1 VDAGRQL
8 AEAIKELQPEHPV
21 VLGIP
26 RGGVPVAA
34 EVARAIG
41 GELAVIVA
49 RKLGAPGN
57 PELAIGATT
66 AEGAYYLN
74 SETAAMVGATDAY
87 IAAERER
94 QEREAAR
101 RESMFDSHRRPPL
114 RDRTVVLVDDG
125 VATGATA
132 IASVRAAKAAGAA
145 RVVIAVPVG
154 PPHTI
159 EQLRREGAE
168 VVCLHTDPLFWA
180 VGQYYDEFEQV
191 PDEEVIRI
199 LRATAPV
206 AAADPSRSFTVR
218 REQVG
223 LSGRLM
229 TPPGEGPFAAV
240 IFVHGLGSS
249 KDSPRN
255 VPIAAALVD
264 AGIATI
270 LFDLSGHGDSTG
282 AAGDGVRAYVD
293 DLRAVFEWAVQQAEI
308 DPARIALAGS
318 SMGAV
323 VAIQAASE
331 GRIRPIGMVLR
342 APPAERGQLR
352 GLDVPALVLIGSEDP
367 LAPQVVAAVREGHG
381 LELSVIEG
389 ASHLFEEA
397 GTLEEALRR
406 TVAWLQKTLRTAGAA
421 AARA

>member
-1 VDAGRQL
+1 MDAGRQL
-8 AEAIKELQPEHPV
+8 AEAIKEVHPARPV

-74 SETAAMVGATDAY
+74 QDTVAMVGATNAY

-101 RESMFDSHRRPPL
+101 REAMFDSHRRPPL
-114 RDRTVVLVDDG
+114 RDRTVILVDDG

-145 RVVIAVPVG
+145 RVIIAIPVG

-159 EQLRREGAE
+159 EELRQEGAE
-168 VVCLHTDPLFWA
+168 VVCLHQAPLFWA

-206 AAADPSRSFTVR
+206 AAGDPSRAFTVDR
-218 REQVG
+218 DSVS

-229 TPPGEGPFAAV
+229 TPSGDGPFAAV

-255 VPIAAALVD
+255 VPIATALVD

-270 LFDLSGHGDSTG
+270 LFDLSGHGESTG
-282 AAGDGVRAYVD
+282 AAGDGIGAYVE
-293 DLRAVFEWAVQQAEI
+293 DLRTVFEWAVQQTEI
-308 DPARIALAGS
+308 DPARIAVAGS

-323 VAIQAASE
+323 VAIEAASE
-331 GRIRPIGMVLR
+331 GRIRPAGLVLR
-342 APPAERGQLR
+342 APPVERGQLH
-352 GLDVPALVLIGSEDP
+352 GLDVPALVLIGSHDP
-367 LAPQVVAAVREGHG
+367 LAPQVIAAARESRG
-381 LELSVIEG
+381 LELSVVEG

-406 TVAWLQKTLRTAGAA
+406 TLAWLQEKLLTAP
-421 AARA
+421 ARSGVA